1 MRDILLNPL
10 PQSFHWWKVAIA
22 IDIAAAPY
30 GDCRDAVVTIC
41 IDLICF
47 ILSMNLCSKR
57 QDQNQI
63 NVMM

>member
-30 GDCRDAVVTIC
+30 GDCRDADVVIGTI
-41 IDLICF
+41 
-47 ILSMNLCSKR
+47 
-57 QDQNQI
+57 
-63 NVMM
+63 